1 MLDGLS
7 FGFGRKLPLILQT
20 EATECGL
27 ACIGMVAGYHGF
39 RTDLA
44 TLRRHFPV
52 SLKGTTLATMMQV
65 ASSLGLSTRA
75 VKLELEDLAELR
87 LPCILHWDF
96 NHFVV
101 LQKVGL
107 RGVTVHDPAVGIRRL
122 SLDELS
128 SSFTGVALELWPGA
142 DFKRATIK
150 QKVRLRELMGD
161 VSGLYRSFGQALLL
175 ALVLEVFMIATPFFL
190 QWVVD
195 EVLVSANRSLL
206 DLLAIGFG
214 LMLLMQQ
221 FVTLVRGWVLM
232 YLRTTWKMQWH
243 ANAFTHLLH
252 LPAQYFEKRHLGD
265 VVSRFGSIEAIQK
278 TLTSSFLEA
287 LLDGVMSIATLVLMA
302 IYSPALCMIAVAAM
316 LLYALGRWLWYRPLR
331 TATEEQ
337 IVHAAK
343 QQSHFLETMRGIKTI
358 KLFQRHE
365 ERRAG
370 WLGRLV
376 EQINAEL
383 RTSRITLMYQALNGL
398 LFGIEHI
405 LVIWLGAQLVMDQ
418 GLTIGMLLAFL
429 AYKTQFDTRV
439 SALID
444 KLIEIGMLRLQG
456 ERLADILLS
465 PTEST
470 GGVIEDAGREFGGEQ
485 ALEPSIEVRDLRLR
499 YADQEP
505 WVLDGVS
512 LKIVPGECVAIVGPS
527 GSGKTSLLNIL
538 LGLLPPTE
546 GEVWVGG
553 RRLQQVGAGAL
564 RRITGSVLQDDALF
578 AGSIAENI
586 CFFDHTPDHAWIEQC
601 ARIAAIAD
609 DIEAMPMGYNTMIG
623 DMGAALSGG
632 QKQRVLLARALYK
645 RPRILMLDEA
655 TSHLDVERER
665 QVNDAIRALQVTRI
679 IVAHRPETIAS
690 ADRVIALVDGRIAS
704 SATPAAAI
712 GHDPDTLDKPPP
724 LSGAVTP

>member
-690 ADRVIALVDGRIAS
+690 ADRVIALVNGRIAS
-704 SATPAAAI
+704 PATPAAAI
-712 GHDPDTLDKPPP
+712 GHDPDALDKPPP